1 MAGADAEFVED
12 QRPEEGPAE
21 SSAEEGPEEA
31 GQRIKAVQDMCAAG
45 HRVASVEVTGVDSAG
60 IIGRR
65 NMIQF
70 SMFAFLSAMKIY
82 MQVGCFCYLG

>member
-12 QRPEEGPAE
+12 QRPEE
-21 SSAEEGPEEA
+21 SSAEAPDEVPKEA
-31 GQRIKAVQDMCAAG
+31 AQRIKAVHDICVAG

-65 NMIQF
+65 NM
-70 SMFAFLSAMKIY
+70 SPLT
-82 MQVGCFCYLG
+82 FCGRFR